1 MPSIL
6 PVTIVI
12 VEDDPGHARLIERS
26 LRRAHIT
33 NDVVMLRDGQEALAY
48 LFPEPWIE
56 EPPHGPYLLLLDLG
70 LPLVD
75 GYTVLERVKGDE
87 RTQHIP
93 VIILST
99 VDVPVEIERCYAL
112 GCNVYITKPVA
123 YEQFVE
129 AIRRLGFF
137 ISIVQIPTGS
147 MPVTSYETRS

>member
-33 NDVVMLRDGQEALAY
+33 NDLVMLRDGQEALAY
-48 LFPEPWIE
+48 LLPEPCIE
-56 EPPHGPYLLLLDLG
+56 EQPNVPYLLLLDLG

-75 GYTVLERVKGDE
+75 GYTVLERVKRDE

-93 VIILST
+93 VIMLST
-99 VDVPVEIERCYAL
+99 VDVPAEIERCYAL
-112 GCNVYITKPVA
+112 GCHVYITKPVA
-123 YEQFVE
+123 YEAFVE
-129 AIRRLGFF
+129 AIRRLGLFV
-137 ISIVQIPTGS
+137 SIVPIPTGL
-147 MPVTSYETRS
+147 MPVTPEDTRS